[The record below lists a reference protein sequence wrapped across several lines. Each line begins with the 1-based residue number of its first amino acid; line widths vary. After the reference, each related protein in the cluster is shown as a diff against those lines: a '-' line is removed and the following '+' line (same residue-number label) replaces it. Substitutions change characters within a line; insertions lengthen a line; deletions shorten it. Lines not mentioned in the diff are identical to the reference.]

1 MSDGD
6 TPEVYL
12 LTVQI
17 PEIELEITATDR
29 DEARLRGIEVA
40 FKSLSYEAVAEG
52 VIKIIKK
59 QPRRIEND

>member
-1 MSDGD
+1 MTDD
-6 TPEVYL
+6 KTPEVYL
-12 LTVQI
+12 LTVCI
-17 PEIELEITATDR
+17 PEIELEIVAMNR

-59 QPRRIEND
+59 TTKENRK